1 MCLDKMTRL
10 GDSGVIGGDAAASSP
25 RFPPARPTKY
35 IILDSISTLSV
46 ATRTETTGRD
56 KDEKDEKADGNS
68 CAVAARL
75 LLLSADEVR
84 GGVTLES
91 VVITVLLVDD
101 IAMLRAFFFF

>member
-25 RFPPARPTKY
+25 RFPPAPPTKY

-46 ATRTETTGRD
+46 ATRTETAGSD
-56 KDEKDEKADGNS
+56 KDEKASDGKS
-68 CAVAARL
+68 CTVAARL
-75 LLLSADEVR
+75 LLLPADEVR

-91 VVITVLLVDD
+91 VVINVLLVDN